1 MECILDHAVH
11 QLTSADLWKV
21 TVMLMMIVWRDL
33 FAESTIVHRHLVHH
47 MIAARRVM
55 SEIFLTDEKMHQ
67 SLLEQ
72 K

>member
-11 QLTSADLWKV
+11 QVTSADLWKV
-21 TVMLMMIVWRDL
+21 TVMMMMIVWRDL
-33 FAESTIVHRHLVHH
+33 FAEPTIVHRHLGQH

-55 SEIFLTDEKMHQ
+55 SEIFLNDEKMHQ